1 MGEGD
6 SYTEEKVAGASA
18 VMGEGDSYTEEKV
31 AGASAVIIE
40 GDSYTEEKVAGAS
53 AVINE
58 GDSYTEEKV
67 AGASAVINDGE
78 TYSSEEKMGS
88 SNKRLKLSVT
98 CDDLSLLS
106 YSVLT
111 TYNYMY
117 TDCVK
122 QDDIYEEQCF
132 WMRQVIANSRSWLE
146 QAGCDQGISESK
158 LGQLF
163 YDSRKYLLENNSR
176 LMDNVN
182 VYSKNLAREN
192 DEMLIETKT
201 NGFTNEKHNTLHKN
215 RKLLASMG
223 GFFSGIVLII
233 SCFVG

>member
-1 MGEGD
+1 M
-6 SYTEEKVAGASA
+6 
-18 VMGEGDSYTEEKV
+18 
-31 AGASAVIIE
+31 

-78 TYSSEEKMGS
+78 TYSSEDKKMDS

-132 WMRQVIANSRSWLE
+132 WMRKVIANSRSWLE
-146 QAGCDQGISESK
+146 QAGCDKGITESK

-163 YDSRKYLLENNSR
+163 YDSKKYLLENNSR
-176 LMDNVN
+176 LAENVN
-182 VYSKNLAREN
+182 VYSKSVAQEN
-192 DEMLIETKT
+192 EEMLIEME
-201 NGFTNEKHNTLHKN
+201 NRGSTNEKHNTLHKN
-215 RKLLASMG
+215 RKLLASFG

-233 SCFVG
+233 SCYTGYKYMTSGAKF

>member
-1 MGEGD
+1 MGD
-6 SYTEEKVAGASA
+6 SYTEEKVAGAS
-18 VMGEGDSYTEEKV
+18 S
-31 AGASAVIIE
+31 
-40 GDSYTEEKVAGAS
+40 
-53 AVINE
+53 VINE

-78 TYSSEEKMGS
+78 TYSSEDKKMDS

-132 WMRQVIANSRSWLE
+132 WMTKEI
-146 QAGCDQGISESK
+146 
-158 LGQLF
+158 
-163 YDSRKYLLENNSR
+163 
-176 LMDNVN
+176 
-182 VYSKNLAREN
+182 

-233 SCFVG
+233 SCFVGYKYMTSGGKF